1 MCANV
6 LRAAGRDI
14 CMNEERSRDGGGRI
28 VNWHLLC
35 PAKTTLDPAASSS
48 IKEGPAKSR
57 IKQLW
62 VLCC

>member
-1 MCANV
+1 
-6 LRAAGRDI
+6 
-14 CMNEERSRDGGGRI
+14 MNEERSRDGGGRI